1 MYEFSS
7 RVRYSEVDPE
17 WRMTLAALTK
27 RMQDCSVFHSDSI
40 GRGPEVWVAEK
51 VGWVLVS
58 WQILIRK
65 IPVFGESVTTGTWAH
80 RFHAMEGDRNF
91 IVKNEAGELCAE
103 ANARFIYF
111 DLAGQRPLRVPEEE
125 MEKFGTEPALDTFV
139 YAPRRMRLPKTE
151 PLVCEPFAIQPMNI
165 DTNHHVNN
173 IAYIEMAVSLLP
185 PESLVREMRVQ
196 YLSQARL
203 GDTLVPKCFHE
214 DTGEGKL
221 FTVALEKTGGE
232 LCAIVAFLLA
242 PLCPL
247 NPSV

>member
-65 IPVFGESVTTGTWAH
+65 FPVFGESVTTGTWAH

-111 DLAGQRPLRVPEEE
+111 DLAGQRPLRVPE
-125 MEKFGTEPALDTFV
+125 
-139 YAPRRMRLPKTE
+139 
-151 PLVCEPFAIQPMNI
+151 
-165 DTNHHVNN
+165 
-173 IAYIEMAVSLLP
+173 
-185 PESLVREMRVQ
+185 
-196 YLSQARL
+196 
-203 GDTLVPKCFHE
+203 
-214 DTGEGKL
+214 
-221 FTVALEKTGGE
+221 
-232 LCAIVAFLLA
+232 
-242 PLCPL
+242 
-247 NPSV
+247 